1 LVIFHELDPVIENHA
16 GISFIRSALTA
27 PITPVF
33 F

>member
-1 LVIFHELDPVIENHA
+1 VNFHELDPVIENHA